1 LLLVAIMLKTGN
13 GEIHFQGPGLFSQS
27 RPKKERRMDLFHALS
42 TPDSKL
48 SGLEAKLAGF
58 VLENVEFV
66 VNASIIEV
74 AERAGVSPP
83 TVTRFCRRMGCQ
95 GYSDF
100 KVQLT
105 KLAYVGLRY
114 LTPEAPTATVEE
126 VAQDIVSKAQ
136 NALFE
141 LHRQLDL
148 AAIDKAAQ
156 LLRGADFIQAFGAS
170 GNSAMIVNELHN
182 RLFRLG
188 CRINASNDHSMNLMI
203 SAAAQPGTV
212 VFGSSFTGRDTGLVH
227 CLNLLRQ
234 RAIPTIVMTQ
244 SGSPVAEAADV
255 TIAIT
260 MPEGK
265 NIFRP
270 TSTRYAY
277 LAAIDILAN
286 LVAYADRPR
295 ALKSLRS
302 IKEELVRN
310 RDGDDR
316 QLLGD

>member
-1 LLLVAIMLKTGN
+1 
-13 GEIHFQGPGLFSQS
+13 
-27 RPKKERRMDLFHALS
+27 MDLFHALS
-42 TPDSKL
+42 DEDGRL
-48 SGLEAKLAGF
+48 SGLEKKLARL
-58 VLENVEFV
+58 VLEDVDFV
-66 VNASIIEV
+66 VNSSIIDL
-74 AERAGVSPP
+74 AGRAGVSPP
-83 TVTRFCRRMGCQ
+83 TVTRFCRRLGCQ

-100 KVQLT
+100 KVQLARMT
-105 KLAYVGLRY
+105 YVGLRY
-114 LTPEAPTATVEE
+114 LKPEAPTATPAE
-126 VAQDIVSKAQ
+126 VAGDIVTKAQ
-136 NALFE
+136 NALFQ

-148 AAIDKAAQ
+148 AVLEKAAH

-188 CRINASNDHSMNLMI
+188 CRINASNDHNMNLML

-212 VFGSSFTGRDTGLVH
+212 VFGSSFTGRDLGLVH
-227 CLNLLRQ
+227 CLDLLRQ
-234 RAIPTIVMTQ
+234 RAIPTIVITQ
-244 SGSPVAEAADV
+244 SQSPVADAADV
-255 TIAIT
+255 VIAVDL
-260 MPEGK
+260 PEGK

-277 LAAIDILAN
+277 LGAIDILAN
-286 LVAYADRPR
+286 LVAYADRNT
-295 ALKSLRS
+295 ALKALRS

>member
-1 LLLVAIMLKTGN
+1 
-13 GEIHFQGPGLFSQS
+13 
-27 RPKKERRMDLFHALS
+27 MDLFHALS
-42 TPDSKL
+42 DEDGRL
-48 SGLEAKLAGF
+48 SGLETRLAQF
-58 VLENVEFV
+58 ALENVDFV
-66 VNASIIEV
+66 VNSSIIEL

-83 TVTRFCRRMGCQ
+83 TVTRFCRRLGCQ

-100 KVQLT
+100 KVQLA
-105 KLAYVGLRY
+105 KMAYVGLRY
-114 LTPEAPTATVEE
+114 LKPEAPTATAEE
-126 VAQDIVSKAQ
+126 VASDIVSKAQ

-141 LHRQLDL
+141 VHRQLDL
-148 AAIDKAAQ
+148 RAIEKAAQ
-156 LLRGADFIQAFGAS
+156 MLRGAEFIQAFGSS

-188 CRINASNDHSMNLMI
+188 CRINSSNDHGMNLMI

-212 VFGSSFTGRDTGLVH
+212 VFGSSFTGRDMGLVH
-227 CLNLLRQ
+227 CLDLLRQ
-234 RAIPTIVMTQ
+234 HAIPTIVMTQ
-244 SGSPVAEAADV
+244 GGSPVANAADLM
-255 TIAIT
+255 IAIE

-286 LVAYADRPR
+286 MVAYADRNR
-295 ALKSLRS
+295 ALKSLRP